1 MLKTFSSI
9 CLLFSILI
17 SLSFAVCILQQQ
29 QQPAAAVNLSQ
40 NARITLV
47 HANTSDL
54 LANNEKGLAIY
65 KSAQNS
71 STISQK
77 QEQQQTAAAVVKN
90 FQNAFCGVNTTTTNP
105 SNTNGYITE
114 YTLPQSCEM
123 PLGIAIDSDAHR
135 VWYISTKK
143 GVLGSYDLKQNKFD
157 QEHIIPIW
165 NSRED
170 QTGFSQVWSVRVDN
184 KKQGDIWF
192 TDAQQNAIW
201 RYSKQSQIFEMY
213 KIPGNSSS
221 FGTIYPISLELN
233 SKSNKIFFTGTYS
246 HSLWIGDISK
256 MKNGTSEGI
265 LQVSIPVDKSTD
277 FNGIDPLYVTTG
289 SLAVDNKRNSVWVS
303 VFSYGNKG
311 EIFRYNLESQSFDKR
326 FDLPPELSSPLGMA
340 VDDDN
345 SGRLW
350 ITNAGSS
357 IFYELNPNNGKII
370 KFVTSKASPR
380 IFGQGLFEAITAEQ
394 KEIQGN
400 NSSNENISKNAYT
413 LPYWIQK
420 ANDGSLWFNEQE
432 GNKVG
437 RFDPHD
443 MKLIEYWVPSQN
455 RLWGS
460 CSSNSHSDS
469 SSGGGGSNFD
479 NNDTSKNTSN
489 IENNSNTNTNNQTC
503 GIANVLQFSVNRQKT
518 EDNDDDKHNNDNS
531 KHDDRHQQQQWQQHV
546 WFTEWSENKIGK
558 VNANDQLL
566 PFSVVLSSVPHN
578 KEITIKRG
586 ESKEIKVKVI
596 PEESTFSAVAD
607 NMNIHMIA
615 SGTFTPTGDLGNSTG
630 SFSEE
635 WLSINIED
643 DNSKHDVS
651 FTFTPSIELKPGH
664 YTLMIGAEND
674 AVSYLRAIKIQII

>member
-1 MLKTFSSI
+1 M
-9 CLLFSILI
+9 I
-17 SLSFAVCILQQQ
+17 SLFFAVCILQQQ
-29 QQPAAAVNLSQ
+29 QQPAAAVDLSQ

-54 LANNEKGLAIY
+54 LANNENGLTID

-77 QEQQQTAAAVVKN
+77 QEQQQIAAAVGKN
-90 FQNAFCGVNTTTTNP
+90 FQNTFCGVNTTTTNS

-157 QEHIIPIW
+157 QEHIIPVW

-170 QTGFSQVWSVRVDN
+170 QTGFSQVWSVKIDN

-221 FGTIYPISLELN
+221 FGTIYPISLEFN
-233 SKSNKIFFTGTYS
+233 SKSNKIFFAGTYS

-265 LQVSIPVDKSTD
+265 LQVPIPVDKSTD

-326 FDLPPELSSPLGMA
+326 FDLPPELSSPLGMV

-357 IFYELNPNNGKII
+357 IFYELNPNNGKIV

-400 NSSNENISKNAYT
+400 NNSNENISKNAYT

-420 ANDGSLWFNEQE
+420 ASDGSLWFNEQE

-460 CSSNSHSDS
+460 CSSNSHND
-469 SSGGGGSNFD
+469 SSGGGGNFN

-489 IENNSNTNTNNQTC
+489 IENSSNTNTNNQTC

-531 KHDDRHQQQQWQQHV
+531 KHDDRHHQQWQQHV

-596 PEESTFSAVAD
+596 PEESTFSAIAD

-615 SGTFTPTGDLGNSTG
+615 SGTFTPTGDLGNSTW

-643 DNSKHDVS
+643 NNSRHDVS

>member
-1 MLKTFSSI
+1 
-9 CLLFSILI
+9 
-17 SLSFAVCILQQQ
+17 
-29 QQPAAAVNLSQ
+29 
-40 NARITLV
+40 
-47 HANTSDL
+47 
-54 LANNEKGLAIY
+54 
-65 KSAQNS
+65 
-71 STISQK
+71 
-77 QEQQQTAAAVVKN
+77 
-90 FQNAFCGVNTTTTNP
+90 
-105 SNTNGYITE
+105 
-114 YTLPQSCEM
+114 
-123 PLGIAIDSDAHR
+123 
-135 VWYISTKK
+135 
-143 GVLGSYDLKQNKFD
+143 
-157 QEHIIPIW
+157 
-165 NSRED
+165 
-170 QTGFSQVWSVRVDN
+170 TGFSQVWSVKVDN

-221 FGTIYPISLELN
+221 FGTIYPISLEFN
-233 SKSNKIFFTGTYS
+233 SKSNKIFFAGTYS

-265 LQVSIPVDKSTD
+265 LQVPIPVDKSTD

-326 FDLPPELSSPLGMA
+326 FDLPPELSSPLGMV

-357 IFYELNPNNGKII
+357 IFYELNPNNGKIV

-443 MKLIEYWVPSQN
+443 MKLIEYWVSSQN

-469 SSGGGGSNFD
+469 SSSGGSGNF
-479 NNDTSKNTSN
+479 NKNDTSKNTSN
-489 IENNSNTNTNNQTC
+489 IENSSNTNTNNQTC

-518 EDNDDDKHNNDNS
+518 EDNDDD
-531 KHDDRHQQQQWQQHV
+531 
-546 WFTEWSENKIGK
+546 
-558 VNANDQLL
+558 
-566 PFSVVLSSVPHN
+566 
-578 KEITIKRG
+578 
-586 ESKEIKVKVI
+586 
-596 PEESTFSAVAD
+596 
-607 NMNIHMIA
+607 
-615 SGTFTPTGDLGNSTG
+615 
-630 SFSEE
+630 
-635 WLSINIED
+635 
-643 DNSKHDVS
+643 
-651 FTFTPSIELKPGH
+651 
-664 YTLMIGAEND
+664 
-674 AVSYLRAIKIQII
+674 